1 MAAERIRQQIVALPG
16 VRAVSWGSTAPLALG
31 MSRRHFDIDGYRP
44 AEGEDMEYPYNQVG
58 PDWFEALGITLV
70 RGRGVADG
78 DRRGAAPV
86 VVVNKAF
93 ARRFRPGQDPLGKRV
108 RSGTETWSEV
118 VGVARDGRYQS
129 LTAETRLYVF
139 IPALQDRSGTVFH
152 VRTAADPSMI
162 REVVRREVTAVAPD
176 WMVSHVRTM
185 HDQVGLA
192 LTPQRV
198 AGAVLSLFGAVAL
211 LLAAVGLY
219 GVVAYS
225 VASRSRE
232 LGIGLALG
240 ATERGVSR
248 LVMCEGALLVVAGVA
263 LGVPAGWGVWHL
275 VSALLID
282 DQAANVMSYLGAAAM
297 LGAIAIVAS
306 WIPAR
311 RAARLHPMASL
322 RAD

>member
-1 MAAERIRQQIVALPG
+1 M
-16 VRAVSWGSTAPLALG
+16 
-31 MSRRHFDIDGYRP
+31 
-44 AEGEDMEYPYNQVG
+44 
-58 PDWFEALGITLV
+58 
-70 RGRGVADG
+70 
-78 DRRGAAPV
+78 
-86 VVVNKAF
+86 
-93 ARRFRPGQDPLGKRV
+93 
-108 RSGTETWSEV
+108 
-118 VGVARDGRYQS
+118 
-129 LTAETRLYVF
+129 
-139 IPALQDRSGTVFH
+139 
-152 VRTAADPSMI
+152 AADPSTI
-162 REVVRREVTAVAPD
+162 RDVVRREVTAVAPD

-219 GVVAYS
+219 GVVTYS

-232 LGIGLALG
+232 LGIRLALG
-240 ATERGVSR
+240 AAERGVSR
-248 LVMCEGALLVVAGVA
+248 LVMREGALLAAAGVA
-263 LGVPAGWGVWHL
+263 LGLPADWGVWHL
-275 VSALLID
+275 ASALLID

-322 RAD
+322 WAD